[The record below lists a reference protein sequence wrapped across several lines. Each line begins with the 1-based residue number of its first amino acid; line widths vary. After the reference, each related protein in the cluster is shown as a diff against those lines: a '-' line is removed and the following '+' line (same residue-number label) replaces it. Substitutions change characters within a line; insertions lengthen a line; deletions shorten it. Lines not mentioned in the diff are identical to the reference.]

1 MYNKGD
7 IVKIKN
13 NLHGWDARVGVIL
26 EFIESLDPWDDQYVV
41 YWSDNTKSVHY
52 TEDLEMK

>member
-13 NLHGWDARVGVIL
+13 NLHGWDDRCGIIL
-26 EFIESLDPWDDQYVV
+26 EVNESPDPWNDQYIV
-41 YWSDNTKSVHY
+41 YWSDNTKSAHY